1 MMRKIARV
9 VATVLYVCLARHL
22 PGSFS
27 RLGLGLTNPFRAT
40 LCRFMIKKCGKN
52 IIVEQGAWFGH
63 DLEIGDYSG
72 LGLNARLD
80 GPGIV
85 IGNYVLMA
93 PDVVILTG
101 NHMHSDITRPMMA
114 QGIETAPVIIED
126 DVWIGT
132 RALLLPGIRI
142 GRSSIIGAGAVVA
155 KDIPPFSV
163 VVGNPAKVVRKRDVS
178 PSPGKFEA

>member
-1 MMRKIARV
+1 MRKISRV
-9 VATVLYVCLARHL
+9 VATVLYVGLARHL

-27 RLGLGLTNPFRAT
+27 HLGLGLTNPFRAT

-52 IIVEQGAWFGH
+52 IIVERGAWFGY

-85 IGNYVLMA
+85 IGNNVMMA
-93 PDVVILTG
+93 PDVVIVTA
-101 NHMHSDITRPMMA
+101 NHKHDDITVPMQS
-114 QGIETAPVIIED
+114 QGIDTAPVIIED

-132 RALLLPGIRI
+132 RAMILPGVRI
-142 GRSSIIGAGAVVA
+142 GRSSVIGAGAVVA
-155 KDIPPFSV
+155 KDVPPFSI
-163 VVGNPAKVVRKRDVS
+163 VVGNPARVVRKRDGS
-178 PSPGKFEA
+178 PLI

>member
-1 MMRKIARV
+1 MIRQIARI
-9 VATVLYVCLARHL
+9 VATALYVGLARHL

-27 RLGLGLTNPFRAT
+27 HLGLGLTNPFRAI
-40 LCRFMIKKCGKN
+40 LCRLMIKKCGKN
-52 IIVEQGAWFGH
+52 IIVERGAWFGY

-80 GPGIV
+80 GPEIV
-85 IGNYVLMA
+85 IGNNVLMG
-93 PDVVILTG
+93 PDVMILTG
-101 NHMHSDITRPMMA
+101 IHKHDDITIPIQA

-132 RALLLPGIRI
+132 RAILLPGIRI

-155 KDIPPFSV
+155 KDVPPFSIA
-163 VVGNPAKVVRKRDVS
+163 VGNPAKIVRKRDGS
-178 PSPGKFEA
+178 PLT